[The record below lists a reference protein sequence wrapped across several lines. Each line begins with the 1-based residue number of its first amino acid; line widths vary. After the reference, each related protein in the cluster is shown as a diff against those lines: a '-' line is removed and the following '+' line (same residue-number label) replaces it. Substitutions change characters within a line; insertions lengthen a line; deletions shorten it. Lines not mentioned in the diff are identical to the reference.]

1 MTKSEKRLHRFFDK
15 LERKLPAVSKFLA
28 WLRKPST
35 RLYRIPLAVLL
46 MLGGIFSILPGLGIW
61 MLPLGLLLLAIDLP
75 LLQGPMTT
83 LVLRFQ
89 RWWSTKVRQFKEWK
103 RTDPHSTSKLWMAG
117 AAIAGPLA
125 VLLVGLY
132 SLVF

>member
-15 LERKLPAVSKFLA
+15 LERKLPAVAKFLA
-28 WLRKPST
+28 WLRKPTT
-35 RLYRIPLAVLL
+35 RLFRVPIAVLL

-83 LVLRFQ
+83 LVLRVQ
-89 RWWSTKVRQFKEWK
+89 RWYTNWRRKAKAK
-103 RTDPHSTSKLWMAG
+103 K
-117 AAIAGPLA
+117 IAHE
-125 VLLVGLY
+125 
-132 SLVF
+132 

>member
-1 MTKSEKRLHRFFDK
+1 MNSMTKSAKRLNRFFDK
-15 LERKLPAVSKFLA
+15 LERKLPAVAKFLA
-28 WLRKPST
+28 WLRKPAT
-35 RLYRIPLAVLL
+35 RVFRMPLAILL

-89 RWWSTKVRQFKEWK
+89 RWWSTKLRQFKEW
-103 RTDPHSTSKLWMAG
+103 RQTDPNSTLKLG
-117 AAIAGPLA
+117 
-125 VLLVGLY
+125 LVGTAIGIPLI
-132 SLVF
+132 V